1 METVRLGE
9 QSEGH
14 EDGLSRI
21 NVKSDFPLAMKLIK
35 NGQEVPF
42 PETDFSVTARTEG
55 GFLVYKA
62 GRKNGICKHCKQDGD
77 RMIIFFDNHGL
88 GKGRVV
94 IECVIDTPDAD
105 YTEDGIRQE
114 VYKAKSPIVLVD
126 DDGDALDLRLPE
138 PRVVEKVVEKEIDHY
153 TDLQKKAAEWVTS
166 VLNNE
171 EDDLD
176 EKAKTDILGY
186 ILGNVHSIYPISRAA
201 FKNSIPLMN
210 GTHETD
216 PDFGIK
222 LEITKIAF
230 TLGLGKLGQQAFYQ
244 MDAPNLDLKLNF
256 FFDCPY
262 QFYQVFAESKVNSLT
277 LDVEEED
284 ELVSNIQDIA
294 ARVQFYKDAMPFYG
308 LSAKK
313 LTILN
318 DSSSHADKGWIFL
331 ASLEDTNIECVEA
344 KYKSNIQK
352 DKFANN
358 DRLYSI
364 DYIIDNILADVSS
377 SETKPRL
384 IFRNYKGVA
393 TEELK
398 QKVLAKGYPSVEFY
412 LGDEK
417 ML

>member
-94 IECVIDTPDAD
+94 IECIIDTPDAD

-138 PRVVEKVVEKEIDHY
+138 PRVVEKEIDHY
-153 TDLQKKAAEWVTS
+153 TDLQKKAAEWVTA

-171 EDDLD
+171 
-176 EKAKTDILGY
+176 KADTHSISERTNVLKY
-186 ILGNVHSIYPISRAA
+186 IFGNVLSIDDIVRATSNCQIMGGA
-201 FKNSIPLMN
+201 S
-210 GTHETD
+210 EAD
-216 PDFGIK
+216 ADFSEK
-222 LEITKIAF
+222 LDVAKIAF
-230 TLGLGKLGQQAFYQ
+230 ASGLGFNMQNIFNG
-244 MDAPNLDLKLNF
+244 MSDAPNLDLELHAQDKKG
-256 FFDCPY
+256 
-262 QFYQVFAESKVNSLT
+262 FYIYHYLFVGMNVNTLTIYAGAYDGVLDFAVETSQTEEAISKYYDFIEVFRDLTANKVKIICDPDNLFSGWAL
-277 LDVEEED
+277 
-284 ELVSNIQDIA
+284 
-294 ARVQFYKDAMPFYG
+294 
-308 LSAKK
+308 LSA
-313 LTILN
+313 
-318 DSSSHADKGWIFL
+318 
-331 ASLEDTNIECVEA
+331 
-344 KYKSNIQK
+344 
-352 DKFANN
+352 
-358 DRLYSI
+358 
-364 DYIIDNILADVSS
+364 IDNSMVKCFEIDCKQPADENATSDTIAQLIDNWVVA
-377 SETKPRL
+377 TIYLKPRL

>member
-77 RMIIFFDNHGL
+77 RMIIFFDNHML

-138 PRVVEKVVEKEIDHY
+138 PRVVEKEIDHY
-153 TDLQKKAAEWVTS
+153 TDLQKKAAEWVTA

-171 EDDLD
+171 EVDTHSSSERTNVL
-176 EKAKTDILGY
+176 KY
-186 ILGNVHSIYPISRAA
+186 IFGNVLSVDDIVRATS
-201 FKNSIPLMN
+201 NCHIME
-210 GTHETD
+210 GTREAD
-216 PDFGIK
+216 ADFSEK
-222 LEITKIAF
+222 LDVAKIAF
-230 TLGLGKLGQQAFYQ
+230 TSGLGANMRNIFSG
-244 MDAPNLDLKLNF
+244 MSDAPNLDLELHTLDKKGLYLYSSLFERMNVNTLTIYAGAMDGALAF
-256 FFDCPY
+256 AIGASQSEDWISKY
-262 QFYQVFAESKVNSLT
+262 YNNIGVFSSLT
-277 LDVEEED
+277 ANKVKIVCDPDNLFHGWA
-284 ELVSNIQDIA
+284 L
-294 ARVQFYKDAMPFYG
+294 
-308 LSAKK
+308 LS
-313 LTILN
+313 
-318 DSSSHADKGWIFL
+318 
-331 ASLEDTNIECVEA
+331 
-344 KYKSNIQK
+344 
-352 DKFANN
+352 
-358 DRLYSI
+358 SI
-364 DYIIDNILADVSS
+364 DYSDVKCFEIDCKQPADENATDDTIAQLIDNWVVAVHYS
-377 SETKPRL
+377 KPRL

>member
-14 EDGLSRI
+14 KDGLSRI

-114 VYKAKSPIVLVD
+114 AYKAKSPIVLVD

-138 PRVVEKVVEKEIDHY
+138 PRVVEKEIDHY
-153 TDLQKKAAEWVTS
+153 TDLQKKAAAWVTS
-166 VLNNE
+166 VLNYE
-171 EDDLD
+171 
-176 EKAKTDILGY
+176 
-186 ILGNVHSIYPISRAA
+186 GNVTHSSSERTNVLKYIFGNVLSVDDIVRATS
-201 FKNSIPLMN
+201 NCHIME
-210 GTHETD
+210 GTREAD
-216 PDFGIK
+216 ADFSEK
-222 LEITKIAF
+222 LDVAKIAF
-230 TLGLGKLGQQAFYQ
+230 TSGLGANMQNIFSG
-244 MDAPNLDLKLNF
+244 MDDAPNLDLELHTLDEKGLYLYASLFERMNVNTLTIYAGALDGALKF
-256 FFDCPY
+256 AIGSSQSEEEISKY
-262 QFYQVFAESKVNSLT
+262 YNNIGVFASLT
-277 LDVEEED
+277 ANKVKIICNPNDL
-284 ELVSNIQDIA
+284 
-294 ARVQFYKDAMPFYG
+294 FYG
-308 LSAKK
+308 WALLS
-313 LTILN
+313 
-318 DSSSHADKGWIFL
+318 G
-331 ASLEDTNIECVEA
+331 
-344 KYKSNIQK
+344 
-352 DKFANN
+352 
-358 DRLYSI
+358 I
-364 DYIIDNILADVSS
+364 DYSDVKCFEIDCKQPADENATDDTIAQLIDNYVVAVHYSKL
-377 SETKPRL
+377 RL

>member
-1 METVRLGE
+1 METVKLGE
-9 QSEGH
+9 QIEGH

-114 VYKAKSPIVLVD
+114 AYKAKSPIVLVD

-138 PRVVEKVVEKEIDHY
+138 PRVVEKEIDHY
-153 TDLQKKAAEWVTS
+153 TDLQKKAAAWVTS

-171 EDDLD
+171 
-176 EKAKTDILGY
+176 KDITHSSSERTNVLKY
-186 ILGNVHSIYPISRAA
+186 IFGNVLSVDDIVRATSNCQIMEGA
-201 FKNSIPLMN
+201 S
-210 GTHETD
+210 EAD
-216 PDFGIK
+216 ADFSEK
-222 LEITKIAF
+222 LDVAKIAF
-230 TLGLGKLGQQAFYQ
+230 TSGLGANMRNIFTG
-244 MDAPNLDLKLNF
+244 MSDAPNLDLELHALDEMGF
-256 FFDCPY
+256 HLYSSLF
-262 QFYQVFAESKVNSLT
+262 ERVNVNT
-277 LDVEEED
+277 
-284 ELVSNIQDIA
+284 
-294 ARVQFYKDAMPFYG
+294 
-308 LSAKK
+308 
-313 LTILN
+313 LTIYAGAIDGALKYALDATSTEEAIN
-318 DSSSHADKGWIFL
+318 KYYENIGVFSHLTANKVKIICDPNNLWYGWALLLSIEYSSVKCFEIDCKQTADEN
-331 ASLEDTNIECVEA
+331 ATSDTIA
-344 KYKSNIQK
+344 Q
-352 DKFANN
+352 
-358 DRLYSI
+358 L
-364 DYIIDNILADVSS
+364 IDNWVVATNYS
-377 SETKPRL
+377 KPRL

>member
-42 PETDFSVTARTEG
+42 PETDFSVTARTAG
-55 GFLVYKA
+55 GLLVYKA

-138 PRVVEKVVEKEIDHY
+138 PRVVEKVVEKIVEKETDHY
-153 TDLQKKAAEWVTS
+153 TDLQKKAVAWVAGLDTSCDPVYLS
-166 VLNNE
+166 VLNYF
-171 EDDLD
+171 L
-176 EKAKTDILGY
+176 K
-186 ILGNVHSIYPISRAA
+186 NVTEIDGLIRA
-201 FKNSIPLMN
+201 FNSYFIN
-210 GTHETD
+210 QTNETD
-216 PDFGIK
+216 PDFN
-222 LEITKIAF
+222 EKIQIAILKARF
-230 TLGLGKLGQQAFYQ
+230 ANNIGDIDISSLFSSI
-244 MDAPNLDLKLNF
+244 DAPNYDLSIDINS
-256 FFDCPY
+256 
-262 QFYQVFAESKVNSLT
+262 ESLIMTGLFSGSTFKTITIEHGAGIQLP
-277 LDVEEED
+277 LIP
-284 ELVSNIQDIA
+284 SNIDSINVINAIA
-294 ARVQFYKDAMPFYG
+294 GEQMFNSTKAEKV
-308 LSAKK
+308 
-313 LTILN
+313 TIN
-318 DSSSHADKGWIFL
+318 IAPYSSGHGIGGGWYML
-331 ASLEDTNIECVEA
+331 AGIGGSMVDTFDVGYTDPKVHGKI
-344 KYKSNIQK
+344 
-352 DKFANN
+352 
-358 DRLYSI
+358 SI
-364 DYIIDNILADVSS
+364 DFVAEKILPDVSQD
-377 SETKPRL
+377 EHKPKL
-384 IFRNYKGVA
+384 IFRNVVGTVN
-393 TEELK
+393 EELK

>member
-1 METVRLGE
+1 METVKLGE

-35 NGQEVPF
+35 DGQEVPF

-55 GFLVYKA
+55 GFLIYKA

-114 VYKAKSPIVLVD
+114 AYKAKSPIVLVD

-138 PRVVEKVVEKEIDHY
+138 PRVVEKVVEKETDHY
-153 TDLQKKAAEWVTS
+153 TDLQKKAAEWVAA

-171 EDDLD
+171 EVDTHSSSERTNVL
-176 EKAKTDILGY
+176 KY
-186 ILGNVHSIYPISRAA
+186 IFGNVLSVDDIVRATSNCQIMEGA
-201 FKNSIPLMN
+201 S
-210 GTHETD
+210 EAD
-216 PDFGIK
+216 ADFSEK
-222 LEITKIAF
+222 LDVAKIAF
-230 TLGLGKLGQQAFYQ
+230 ASGLGANMRNIFNGMY
-244 MDAPNLDLKLNF
+244 DAPNLDLELHTLDKKGFYLYSFLFDRMSVNTLTIYAGAFDGVLNF
-256 FFDCPY
+256 V
-262 QFYQVFAESKVNSLT
+262 QEVTSTEKSISKY
-277 LDVEEED
+277 
-284 ELVSNIQDIA
+284 
-294 ARVQFYKDAMPFYG
+294 YKDIGVFTYLTANKVKIICDPDNLFNG
-308 LSAKK
+308 WALLSSIEFSSVKCFEIDCKQPADENATSDTIAK
-313 LTILN
+313 LIDDWVVAVR
-318 DSSSHADKGWIFL
+318 DS
-331 ASLEDTNIECVEA
+331 N
-344 KYKSNIQK
+344 
-352 DKFANN
+352 
-358 DRLYSI
+358 
-364 DYIIDNILADVSS
+364 
-377 SETKPRL
+377 PRL

>member
-1 METVRLGE
+1 METVKLGE
-9 QSEGH
+9 QTEGH

-42 PETDFSVTARTEG
+42 PETDFTVTARTEG

-114 VYKAKSPIVLVD
+114 AYKAKSPIVLVD

-138 PRVVEKVVEKEIDHY
+138 PRVVEKEIDHY
-153 TDLQKKAAEWVTS
+153 TDLQKKAAEWVTA

-171 EDDLD
+171 EVDTHSSSERTNVL
-176 EKAKTDILGY
+176 KY
-186 ILGNVHSIYPISRAA
+186 IFGNVLSVDYIVRATS
-201 FKNSIPLMN
+201 NCRILE
-210 GTHETD
+210 GTREAD
-216 PDFGIK
+216 ADFSEK
-222 LEITKIAF
+222 LDVAKIAF
-230 TLGLGKLGQQAFYQ
+230 TSGLGANMQNIFSG
-244 MDAPNLDLKLNF
+244 MSDAPNLDLELHTLDKKGLYLYASLFERMNVNTLTIYAGALDGALNF
-256 FFDCPY
+256 ALGSSLSEEEISKY
-262 QFYQVFAESKVNSLT
+262 YNNIGVFASLT
-277 LDVEEED
+277 ANKVKIIC
-284 ELVSNIQDIA
+284 NP
-294 ARVQFYKDAMPFYG
+294 KDLWYG
-308 LSAKK
+308 WVLLS
-313 LTILN
+313 
-318 DSSSHADKGWIFL
+318 G
-331 ASLEDTNIECVEA
+331 
-344 KYKSNIQK
+344 
-352 DKFANN
+352 
-358 DRLYSI
+358 I
-364 DYIIDNILADVSS
+364 DYSDVKCFEIDSKQPADENATDDTIAQLIDNHVVAVHYS
-377 SETKPRL
+377 KPHL